1 MLFKSIDKKIEDLG
15 FTKVNE
21 DEYGAEY
28 KRYNKKYGY
37 SQAVYIGHKK
47 SGRHTIQSYDK
58 NLSDEKGIGN
68 TCVGLTYREMKLFT
82 KKMAKMGL
90 KSV

>member
-1 MLFKSIDKKIEDLG
+1 MFKSIDKKIEDLG
-15 FTKVNE
+15 FTKISE
-21 DEYGAEY
+21 DKYGAEY
-28 KRYNKKYGY
+28 RRKNEQCGY
-37 SQAVYIGHKK
+37 IHTVYIGHKK
-47 SGRHTIQSYDK
+47 SGRHIIQSYDE